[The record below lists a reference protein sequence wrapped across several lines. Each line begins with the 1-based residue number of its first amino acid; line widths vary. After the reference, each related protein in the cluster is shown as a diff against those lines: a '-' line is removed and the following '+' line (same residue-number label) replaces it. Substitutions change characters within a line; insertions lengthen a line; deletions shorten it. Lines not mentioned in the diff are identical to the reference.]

1 VHNNK
6 TILFLNQI
14 LFMKSIKTLLS
25 VLAFSFVLTSC
36 SKDDDDGAAAGDGTL
51 TAKVDGANFNSTLA
65 VQAVVTSGTLSVA
78 GTGSDGQINIMI
90 PSFSGPATF
99 NVASGGAMA
108 NYTITTS
115 PFTSWSASMI
125 AGSGSVV
132 VTDYSGGRVKGTFS
146 FTGVTSGAASSK
158 TVTEGKFDIKL

>member
-1 VHNNK
+1 
-6 TILFLNQI
+6 
-14 LFMKSIKTLLS
+14 MKSIKTLLAI
-25 VLAFSFVLTSC
+25 LAFSFVLSAC
-36 SKDDDDGAAAGDGTL
+36 SKDDDDGPASGDGTL
-51 TAKVDGANFNSTLA
+51 TAKIDGTAFNSTLA
-65 VQAVVTSGTLSVA
+65 VLAVTSSGTLSIG

-99 NVASGGAMA
+99 NIGTGAA
-108 NYTITTS
+108 LAQYTLTTS

-132 VTDYSGGRVKGTFS
+132 VTEYAAGGRVKGTFS

-158 TVTEGKFDIKL
+158 TITEGKFDIKL